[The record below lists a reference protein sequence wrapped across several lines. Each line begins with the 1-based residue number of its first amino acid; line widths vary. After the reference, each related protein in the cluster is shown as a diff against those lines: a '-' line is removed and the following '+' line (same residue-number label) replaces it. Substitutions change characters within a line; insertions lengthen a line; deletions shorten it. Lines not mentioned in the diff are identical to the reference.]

1 MIAQNFEYIRPK
13 TLAEALSLLADGEA
27 KPLAGGMS
35 LVPLMKLRLATPER
49 VVDIARLPELN
60 YIREGDGAVHIGA
73 GVTHHQVETSQLLR
87 SRARLLSETAAH
99 IGDPQ
104 VRNRGTLGGSIAHA
118 DPAADYPAALFALEA
133 KVVVTGPSGDRTL
146 SIDEFLIDTF
156 TSALEP
162 GEIIREV
169 IIPFETAGEGC
180 SYQKVVQPASGFAI
194 VGIAARIAKQNNA
207 VSLVRVGVT
216 GLGPK
221 AYRAANVEAAL
232 MGSAGSAEDIQHA
245 SAVVAEGVEANR
257 DIHASSDYRKHLS
270 RVYTMRALAV
280 ALSRTSQ

>member
-13 TLAEALSLLADGEA
+13 TLAEALNLLADGEA

-60 YIREGDGAVHIGA
+60 YIREGDGVMHIAA

-87 SRARLLSETAAH
+87 SRVRLLSETAAH

-104 VRNRGTLGGSIAHA
+104 VRNRGTLGGSVAHA

-133 KVVVTGPSGDRTL
+133 KVVITGPSGDRTL

-169 IIPFETAGEGC
+169 VVPFEAAGEGC

-194 VGIAARIAKQNNA
+194 VGVAARIARQNNA
-207 VSLVRVGVT
+207 FSFVRVGVT

-221 AYRAANVEAAL
+221 AYRAANVESAL
-232 MGSAGSAEDIQHA
+232 LGAFGNAEDLQHA
-245 SAVVAEGVEANR
+245 SAVVAENVDANR
-257 DIHASSDYRKHLS
+257 DIHASADYRKHLA